1 MGCVKLIDRR
11 MTVEEYFELDEQSD
25 IRYEYYD
32 GEVYAMSGTT
42 FNHNDIVGN
51 VASILRSIFRPRGC
65 RAFAESVKLKVSN
78 ICYLYPD
85 VVVTCAAK
93 DLSATYIVE
102 HPSIVVEVISKTS
115 TKRDRVFKLNQYK
128 TISTLR
134 YYLIV
139 YQAESRVE
147 CYSRLEGS
155 DLWSYRLYE
164 NSGDIIRFDE
174 FNFEIRV
181 KAIYEDI
188 DFVGTEFP
196 DDE

>member
-1 MGCVKLIDRR
+1 MGCVKLITRK

-51 VASILRSIFRPRGC
+51 VSGAFRTFFRPRGC
-65 RAFAESVKLKVSN
+65 RVFAETVKLKVSD

-93 DLSATYIVE
+93 DLSGTYIVE
-102 HPSIVVEVISKTS
+102 RPSVVIEVISKSS

-128 TISTLR
+128 TIPSLQ

-139 YQAESRVE
+139 SQAERKVE
-147 CYSRLEGS
+147 LYSQVGGS
-155 DLWSYRLYE
+155 DLWACHSFKSLDDVIGLE
-164 NSGDIIRFDE
+164 AFG
-174 FNFEIRV
+174 FEISVREV
-181 KAIYEDI
+181 YETI
-188 DFVGTEFP
+188 EFAP
-196 DDE
+196 EE

>member
-1 MGCVKLIDRR
+1 

-51 VASILRSIFRPRGC
+51 VSGAFRTFFRPRGC
-65 RAFAESVKLKVSN
+65 RVFAETVKLKVSD

-85 VVVTCAAK
+85 VVVACAAK
-93 DLSATYIVE
+93 DLSGTYIVE
-102 HPSIVVEVISKTS
+102 RPSVVIEVISKSS

-128 TISTLR
+128 TIPSLQ

-139 YQAESRVE
+139 SQAERKVE
-147 CYSRLEGS
+147 LYSQVGGS
-155 DLWSYRLYE
+155 DLWACHSFKSLDDVIQLE
-164 NSGDIIRFDE
+164 AFG
-174 FNFEIRV
+174 FEIPVREV
-181 KAIYEDI
+181 YETI
-188 DFVGTEFP
+188 EFAP
-196 DDE
+196 EE

>member
-11 MTVEEYFELDEQSD
+11 MTVQEYFELDGQSD
-25 IRYEYYD
+25 SRYEYYD

-42 FNHNDIVGN
+42 FNHNDIVGSIS
-51 VASILRSIFRPRGC
+51 SILRSIFRPRGC
-65 RAFAESVKLKVSN
+65 RAFAESVKLKVSD

-93 DLSATYIVE
+93 DLSAFCIVE

-115 TKRDRVFKLNQYK
+115 AKRDRVFKLNQYK
-128 TISTLR
+128 SISALR

-139 YQAESRVE
+139 DQAESRVE
-147 CYSRLEGS
+147 CYARLEGS
-155 DLWSYRLYE
+155 DLWTYRLYE

-174 FNFEIRV
+174 FNFEMGV

-188 DFVGTEFP
+188 DFVDDEFP

>member
-1 MGCVKLIDRR
+1 MGCVKLITRK

-51 VASILRSIFRPRGC
+51 VSGAFRTFFRPRGC
-65 RAFAESVKLKVSN
+65 RVFAETVKLKVSD

-93 DLSATYIVE
+93 DLSGTYIVE
-102 HPSIVVEVISKTS
+102 RPSVVIEVISKSS

-128 TISTLR
+128 TIPSLQ

-139 YQAESRVE
+139 SQAERKVE
-147 CYSRLEGS
+147 LYSQVGGS
-155 DLWSYRLYE
+155 DLWACHSFKSLDDVIGLE
-164 NSGDIIRFDE
+164 AFG
-174 FNFEIRV
+174 FEIPVREV
-181 KAIYEDI
+181 YETI
-188 DFVGTEFP
+188 EFAP
-196 DDE
+196 EE

>member
-1 MGCVKLIDRR
+1 MGCVKLIERR

-51 VASILRSIFRPRGC
+51 LSSVFRSIFRPRGC
-65 RAFAESVKLKVSN
+65 RAFAESVKLKVSD

-93 DLSATYIVE
+93 DLSGTYIVE

-115 TKRDRVFKLNQYK
+115 SKRDRIFKLNQYK

-139 YQAESRVE
+139 SQAECKVE
-147 CYSRLEGS
+147 CYSRPEEG
-155 DLWSYRLYE
+155 DLWTYRLYE
-164 NSGDIIRFDE
+164 NLGDIIRFE
-174 FNFEIRV
+174 AFNFEIGM

-188 DFVGTEFP
+188 RFAARNSAT
-196 DDE
+196 

>member
-1 MGCVKLIDRR
+1 MGCVKLITRK

-51 VASILRSIFRPRGC
+51 VSGAFRTFFRPRGC
-65 RAFAESVKLKVSN
+65 RVFAETVKLKVSD

-93 DLSATYIVE
+93 DLSGTYIVE
-102 HPSIVVEVISKTS
+102 RPSVVIEVISKSS

-128 TISTLR
+128 TIPSLQ

-139 YQAESRVE
+139 SQAERKVE
-147 CYSRLEGS
+147 LYSQVGGS
-155 DLWSYRLYE
+155 DLWAC
-164 NSGDIIRFDE
+164 NSFKSLDDVIGLEAFG
-174 FNFEIRV
+174 FEISVREV
-181 KAIYEDI
+181 YETI
-188 DFVGTEFP
+188 EFAP
-196 DDE
+196 EE

>member
-1 MGCVKLIDRR
+1 MGCVKLITRK

-51 VASILRSIFRPRGC
+51 VSGAFRTFFRPRGC
-65 RAFAESVKLKVSN
+65 RVFAETVKLKVSD

-93 DLSATYIVE
+93 DLSGTYIVE
-102 HPSIVVEVISKTS
+102 RPSVVIEVISKSS
-115 TKRDRVFKLNQYK
+115 TKRDRVFKLNQHK
-128 TISTLR
+128 TIPSLQ

-139 YQAESRVE
+139 SQAERKVE
-147 CYSRLEGS
+147 LYSQVGGS
-155 DLWSYRLYE
+155 DLWACHSFKSLDDVIGLE
-164 NSGDIIRFDE
+164 AFG
-174 FNFEIRV
+174 FEISVREV
-181 KAIYEDI
+181 YETI
-188 DFVGTEFP
+188 EFAP
-196 DDE
+196 EE